1 METLIVGCGYL
12 GSRVANLMLA
22 QGRHVHAM
30 TRGVETADKL
40 RSVGIEPHI
49 CDLTKADSLRHL
61 PSVDAVV
68 FAAAHDRAAGT
79 TMRDLYV
86 GGLGNLF
93 DHLPPP
99 KKFVHV
105 SSSSVYGQ
113 TDGGWVDETS
123 PADPDEPSG
132 QVIREAE
139 TLSRSKFPDT
149 IILRFS
155 GIYGPGR
162 FLRRDKIE
170 AGQPIVGDAEKWLN
184 LIHVDDGAQAVVAAL
199 ERGQPGRTYNV
210 CDDEPVRRRQFY
222 EEMAK
227 VLAAPPPRFQPL
239 AAGMPSPPHEKGNR
253 RIRNERMRSELGV
266 KLLFP
271 NYRDGLAA
279 AHLAEALISSGDS

>member
-12 GSRVANLMLA
+12 GSRVAKLLLA
-22 QGRHVHAM
+22 QNHLVHAT
-30 TRGVETADKL
+30 TRAAETANKL

-49 CDLTKADSLRHL
+49 CDLTKAETVRHL

-68 FAAAHDRAAGT
+68 FAAAHDRASKS

-86 GGLGNLF
+86 GGLRNLF
-93 DHLPPP
+93 DRLPPP

-113 TDGGWVDETS
+113 TDGGWIDETS
-123 PADPDEPSG
+123 PANPEEPSG
-132 QVIREAE
+132 QVILEAE

-149 IILRFS
+149 MILRFS

-184 LIHVDDGAQAVVAAL
+184 LIHVDDGARAVVAAL
-199 ERGQPGRTYNV
+199 DKGQPGRTYNV

-227 VLAAPPPRFQPL
+227 VLAAPPPTFQAL
-239 AAGMPSPPHEKGNR
+239 AEGMPSPPHEKGNR
-253 RIRNERMRSELGV
+253 RIRNQRMRAELGV
-266 KLLFP
+266 KLFYP
-271 NYRDGLAA
+271 NYRDGLEA
-279 AHLAEALISSGDS
+279 AHLFSSGDS